1 MIVGSQLDG
10 PRLRAIWP
18 PHHKNERAP
27 CGAPSF
33 GLRLRGVCLV
43 LGKRLASFGRNL
55 RGNDPRGILG
65 LGSPRVF
72 VAEPG
77 TQDLRADAEF
87 IGQLLRGKGLGFGR
101 HVSTPFRVACDV
113 HTHTIRSPQTFRKG
127 VHSNLQTLYKGV
139 EPVGSE
145 LEGPTASLM
154 ACGFSVRG
162 PDRGLKGRSRSPRRA
177 CASYTHAHRSATLA
191 FRGEMFARG
200 SARFRV
206 DCPCRV
212 FRVGVARVGAA
223 QICTQRFRR
232 NVERSSEFNSGH
244 RFHVVTPLRVVVV
257 VHDHMIH
264 DAAANCVR
272 DL

>member
-1 MIVGSQLDG
+1 MRVGSQSEG
-10 PRLRAIWP
+10 PRPKLYGRELRESEGRRCRRPSRYYLEPALFLANALRASAATFAVMTQLVFLASAA
-18 PHHKNERAP
+18 RACLSRSQARRTFGETP
-27 CGAPSF
+27 SSSASSF
-33 GLRLRGVCLV
+33 GVNV
-43 LGKRLASFGRNL
+43 
-55 RGNDPRGILG
+55 
-65 LGSPRVF
+65 RVF
-72 VAEPG
+72 V
-77 TQDLRADAEF
+77 DAITDSPPSRVWRVMF
-87 IGQLLRGKGLGFGR
+87 IHALYAVRSAVARGSTDVYKPFTCSYMAGGFSDSGPR
-101 HVSTPFRVACDV
+101 H
-113 HTHTIRSPQTFRKG
+113 
-127 VHSNLQTLYKGV
+127 TL
-139 EPVGSE
+139 
-145 LEGPTASLM
+145 
-154 ACGFSVRG
+154 CGFSVRG
-162 PDRGLKGRSRSPRRA
+162 PDRGLKGRGPRCSPRRA

-200 SARFRV
+200 SAL
-206 DCPCRV
+206 